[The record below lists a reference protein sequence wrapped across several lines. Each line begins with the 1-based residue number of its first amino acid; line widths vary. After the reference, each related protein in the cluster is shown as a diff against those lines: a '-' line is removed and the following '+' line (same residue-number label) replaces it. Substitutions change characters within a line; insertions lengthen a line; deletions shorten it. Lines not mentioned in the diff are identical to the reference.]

1 MPQGAR
7 CIRARAGQVNAPR
20 RAASRQGDWL
30 YQGGDDTYDPTAF
43 WPLGAPE
50 DPIRPDRANV
60 NADQTVSNPTPLR
73 RLLPLGILA
82 LGLVAFY
89 AAGLDEYIDFAVLRD
104 NRAAIVNW
112 VAQSQ
117 ALAALAFILIYIA
130 VIAFSLPVGA
140 VLTVAGGFL
149 FGTVPAAIYVVVGAT
164 LGATILFMAART
176 AFADFLRRKATGPLF
191 QKMRAGFQDDA
202 FSYLLILRLVPLF
215 PFWLVN
221 LVPALLGMRLRTYVL
236 GTFLGIIP
244 GSVVFAHVGAG
255 LGAVFDR
262 GEAPDLDVVLEP
274 RILSAIIAL
283 AVLAL
288 LPVVYKR
295 YKARKGRRPGAS

>member
-1 MPQGAR
+1 MR
-7 CIRARAGQVNAPR
+7 
-20 RAASRQGDWL
+20 
-30 YQGGDDTYDPTAF
+30 TYGINVSA
-43 WPLGAPE
+43 
-50 DPIRPDRANV
+50 DR
-60 NADQTVSNPTPLR
+60 TVSNTTPLR
-73 RLLPLGILA
+73 RLLPLAILA

-89 AAGLDEYIDFAVLRD
+89 AAGLDHYIDFAVLRE
-104 NRAAIVNW
+104 NRAALVDW
-112 VAQSQ
+112 VDGSRV
-117 ALAALAFILIYIA
+117 LAALAFILLYMAA
-130 VIAFSLPVGA
+130 VAFSLPVGA
-140 VLTVAGGFL
+140 ALTVAGGFL

-176 AFADFLRRKATGPLF
+176 AFADVLRRKATGPLF
-191 QKMRAGFQDDA
+191 QKMQAGFQDDA

-221 LVPALLGMRLRTYVL
+221 LVPALLGMRPRTYVL

-262 GEAPDLDVVLEP
+262 GEAPDLDIILEP
-274 RILSAIIAL
+274 EILSAIIAL
-283 AVLAL
+283 AALAL

-295 YKARKGRRPGAS
+295 YKARKGRRPGAR